1 MKKTFGT
8 MILTATV
15 VLLTATFGFAEYA
28 ATGAENFPYFQLGA
42 LIVGGLIIISL
53 KARFE
58 KMYAS
63 ETVGAFALYT
73 VLIALFTSPVIDG
86 IKTLVG

>member
-1 MKKTFGT
+1 MKKTLGT
-8 MILTATV
+8 IAVAAMV

-28 ATGAENFPYFQLGA
+28 ATGADNFPYFQLGA

-53 KARFE
+53 KNKYE

-73 VLIALFTSPVIDG
+73 VLIALFTNPVIDAV
-86 IKTLVG
+86 KSLVS